1 MANVFGMFL
10 CFHHSLS
17 HSRVSIPLQSLLL
30 SIPFLLSLPAL
41 CAVVLT
47 LPPSPLCG
55 HFAQVEKAVARG
67 VRARDALSRIQAA
80 RAASGA
86 GGGGTAAGGKAAGG
100 KVGGIGGGNGENGGS
115 GSGSPF
121 TGVFGSGAPPT
132 AKKCDMCGA
141 VLGRDPFHT
150 MNFQFCSTQCLREHR
165 RALAAAAAEKRF
177 GGGAS

>member
-1 MANVFGMFL
+1 M
-10 CFHHSLS
+10 
-17 HSRVSIPLQSLLL
+17 LL
-30 SIPFLLSLPAL
+30 SVPSLLSLLAL
-41 CAVVLT
+41 CAVVL
-47 LPPSPLCG
+47 
-55 HFAQVEKAVARG
+55 QVEKAVARG
-67 VRARDALSRIQAA
+67 VRARDALSPVQAA

-86 GGGGTAAGGKAAGG
+86 GGGGGGKAAGG
-100 KVGGIGGGNGENGGS
+100 NVGGIGGGSVGSGSGS

-141 VLGRDPFHT
+141 VLGKDPFHT

>member
-1 MANVFGMFL
+1 M
-10 CFHHSLS
+10 
-17 HSRVSIPLQSLLL
+17 
-30 SIPFLLSLPAL
+30 LLSLPSL
-41 CAVVLT
+41 LSLPVPCAVVL
-47 LPPSPLCG
+47 
-55 HFAQVEKAVARG
+55 QVEKAVARG
-67 VRARDALSRIQAA
+67 VRARDALSRVQAA

-86 GGGGTAAGGKAAGG
+86 GAGGGGKAAGG
-100 KVGGIGGGNGENGGS
+100 NVGGIGGGSVGSGSGS

-141 VLGRDPFHT
+141 VLGKDPFHT

>member
-1 MANVFGMFL
+1 ML
-10 CFHHSLS
+10 LS
-17 HSRVSIPLQSLLL
+17 VLSLL
-30 SIPFLLSLPAL
+30 FLLAR
-41 CAVVLT
+41 CAVVL
-47 LPPSPLCG
+47 
-55 HFAQVEKAVARG
+55 QVEKAVARG
-67 VRARDALSRIQAA
+67 VRARDALSRVQAA

-86 GGGGTAAGGKAAGG
+86 GGGGGGKAAGG
-100 KVGGIGGGNGENGGS
+100 KVGGIGGGSGGSGGSDS

-141 VLGRDPFHT
+141 VLGKDPFHT

>member
-1 MANVFGMFL
+1 M
-10 CFHHSLS
+10 
-17 HSRVSIPLQSLLL
+17 LL
-30 SIPFLLSLPAL
+30 SVPSLLSLLAL
-41 CAVVLT
+41 CAVVL
-47 LPPSPLCG
+47 
-55 HFAQVEKAVARG
+55 QVEKAVARG
-67 VRARDALSRIQAA
+67 VRARDALSRVQAA

-86 GGGGTAAGGKAAGG
+86 GGGGGGKAAGG
-100 KVGGIGGGNGENGGS
+100 NVGGIGGGSVGSGSGS

-141 VLGRDPFHT
+141 VLGKDPFHT

>member
-1 MANVFGMFL
+1 M
-10 CFHHSLS
+10 
-17 HSRVSIPLQSLLL
+17 SIPLQSLLL